1 MTSEVLSSILGSG
14 LLREGRP
21 ASSSGYHYRN
31 SVSTQADIYG
41 TEPTAYESEDESMG
55 RRKSTRT
62 KRGTPVYSK
71 EDIREQYCVNDKE
84 IHVLENAQVQSRLFG
99 CLSSYGDSSC
109 SSHSPS
115 ILSACV
121 RRKIPSDEN
130 LYELYRRPYADFAPL
145 PRWPR
150 AYPPLP
156 PANIHCPPVYD
167 DGAYFMRRPKSV
179 CSDRNSYSWFSE
191 DEDIRFGRLPRPPD
205 EIFDMYSYPLR
216 RSPHYFS
223 YSTEFLTPRPD
234 SCPAHPP
241 VPPPP
246 PPPVLPIIAH
256 RPKHVSFARS
266 HTLQSFDDIS
276 SVRSS
281 LSRSQERL
289 IDGKRTMDPKESPK
303 VVVVEKKKVKKT
315 QATQTEVCLGRKP
328 VPPPTYL
335 SLSPRLGRKV
345 RTVSQGAQT
354 NGEDNRHQMTSFM
367 MKSYSEMD
375 GIFLPE
381 SSGAAMDSISTT
393 GEDHDP
399 LQRSQSDQDPTPKSP
414 HYAPCPTKP
423 ILVYSPKTSYATSTS
438 SKTYSHTSDQ
448 SSTSYNRLE
457 SPSHCPVAPES
468 KEIMIDFKPNPS
480 AEIVRRG
487 RKRILQKTR
496 SEGEILVDPS
506 LLMDE
511 GEGSVSDSEHQYY
524 DTYGDGDEP
533 KEKRPPSEISC
544 PSSAK
549 QLTQMLSSSSQEEE
563 FHENLVYH
571 SIFDSEDP
579 NKPPTK
585 HSKPGTPDKETSR
598 QPPVGKPAQ
607 SPSVSCDS
615 LNTRD
620 VSDSHWNESQTTVL
634 HDSDNNATG
643 ISCSDL
649 SASLSPSAAVAAM
662 TPGSRRRHLL
672 QLQHMQRSS
681 MDTEALDVE
690 DLDLE
695 TDKTVAIS
703 APSKATTPRKER
715 SPDSTIQPSKPIS
728 KPQTTVPKFSVT
740 LPSDEPKKIRVKKHY
755 LSRPHDQFT
764 TANKV
769 SPSEMK
775 KFETTGADQ
784 HVPCGEY
791 SYDLVRSDSG
801 RTNTTDMS
809 ETSTTDDYVTANNS
823 VITETSGNGTGTGT
837 HGSSFESA
845 SSKYSLDR
853 DKSEDFQ
860 IVPCGGEI
868 KEEIDEGIDETTSK
882 SPTHGDSSSGGS
894 YSVDEDQYPSSIL
907 QESPDT
913 PRLVRSSHHEP
924 KSISWTDEDKSKKKK
939 HFKLELAAK
948 KKIAEDI
955 TSPSKHISSMSN
967 TNAQSVK
974 KSPTSDVTS
983 LDLVSSMKTLRR
995 PKHQTKPSKDTESPC
1010 IETLEQLVKDQR
1022 ITNSNMLEITEDRP
1036 SPQRDKLPSTPQREK
1051 IPPSTPQREK
1061 IPPSTP
1067 QREKIPS
1074 STPQREK
1081 IPINGLEDSSDDSSY
1096 ECGCG
1101 RKRPLKESP
1110 RRKLGSRSPTSQGK
1124 TKRRSNNE
1132 ERRRSLS
1139 IVKSPSPVLQRLSP
1153 SILKSPDTVKHK
1165 KNTISPEHSQLKAL
1179 SAESLRSVSPGSD
1192 SVFYSEPNVT
1202 LTEDLNQDD
1211 ADDDKT
1217 VCLTEMEYR
1226 RKSIDIVQPPAGFED
1241 SPKPVH
1247 KSSTPKHSKKMEK
1260 RFRSEERNHQ
1270 ARMLE
1275 AQRAKP
1281 LVRSTCNSMEK
1292 LRSSSAASFVYDEED
1307 FCGIYSDPYSKGS
1320 WIHISDMD
1328 EFHIWQ
1334 RPDSREGVIDSP
1346 SLLSNLSTSITNS
1359 ELNFKRDYEE
1369 RTRRMIH
1376 RKSYVEAL
1384 HRKASKTLDSDKI
1397 VTVKKTP
1404 SGSFGFRIF
1413 GDYPT
1418 VVTAIEPNMPAEN
1431 SGLEVGD
1438 IIMRINNIYVANSS
1452 HNEVLEI
1459 TKGVSD
1465 TMELEV
1471 ARTCDVLTPS
1481 LSNLSSRNLH
1491 IFSGP
1496 LWKYSQSDEIWVQR
1510 HFCLK
1515 QDNCLYYYKT
1525 ESETIPLG
1533 ALVLHDSSIETT
1545 SGLERPHSF
1554 RISKPNNYILDLA
1567 AESESVAYQWLE
1579 YFTKACKSQE
1589 NIEWLSEAS
1598 IRKPPSRILNP
1609 QHSGHLFVLGRS
1621 WKRRFCVLKN
1631 ACLYIYSD
1639 ISSDAAI
1646 GMICMHGYKIRST
1659 TLVGKKF
1666 SFEIYPEDIIANL
1679 KHFYFHADS
1688 DMDKKRW
1695 MAEMEYSLGRWI
1707 RLV

>member
-1 MTSEVLSSILGSG
+1 MAYNSFKGSSQSLPMGTKPILKTDPQ
-14 LLREGRP
+14 GRP

-41 TEPTAYESEDESMG
+41 TEPTAY
-55 RRKSTRT
+55 
-62 KRGTPVYSK
+62 
-71 EDIREQYCVNDKE
+71 
-84 IHVLENAQVQSRLFG
+84 
-99 CLSSYGDSSC
+99 
-109 SSHSPS
+109 
-115 ILSACV
+115 
-121 RRKIPSDEN
+121 EN

-156 PANIHCPPVYD
+156 PANIHCPTMYD

-179 CSDRNSYSWFSE
+179 CSDRNSYSWYSE
-191 DEDIRFGRLPRPPD
+191 DEDIRLGRLPRPPD
-205 EIFDMYSYPLR
+205 EIFDMYNYPLR
-216 RSPHYFS
+216 RSPYFS
-223 YSTEFLTPRPD
+223 YSTEFLTPRLET
-234 SCPAHPP
+234 CPAHPP

-246 PPPVLPIIAH
+246 PPPILPIIAH

-276 SVRSS
+276 SARSS

-289 IDGKRTMDPKESPK
+289 IDGKRTMDPKDSPK
-303 VVVVEKKKVKKT
+303 VVVEKKKVKKT

-345 RTVSQGAQT
+345 KTISQGAQT
-354 NGEDNRHQMTSFM
+354 NGEQSNGRRSSSFM
-367 MKSYSEMD
+367 MKSSYSELE
-375 GIFLPE
+375 GVFLPC
-381 SSGAAMDSISTT
+381 GAAMDSISTA
-393 GEDHDP
+393 GDE
-399 LQRSQSDQDPTPKSP
+399 LRSQSEQDTAPKSP
-414 HYAPCPTKP
+414 HYTPCPTKS
-423 ILVYSPKTSYATSTS
+423 ILVYSPKTSYASTS
-438 SKTYSHTSDQ
+438 SKTYSHASDQ
-448 SSTSYNRLE
+448 STASYNRLE
-457 SPSHCPVAPES
+457 SPSHCGKLES

-480 AEIVRRG
+480 AEPVVRRG
-487 RKRILQKTR
+487 KKRILQKTR

-524 DTYGDGDEP
+524 DTYGEGGEP
-533 KEKRPPSEISC
+533 KEKRPPSQISC

-549 QLTQMLSSSSQEEE
+549 QLNQMLSSSSQEEE

-571 SIFDSEDP
+571 SIFDSEDAS
-579 NKPPTK
+579 KQSATSKHTK
-585 HSKPGTPDKETSR
+585 LSTPDKDLPTSK
-598 QPPVGKPAQ
+598 QPTAGKTAQ

-620 VSDSHWNESQTTVL
+620 ISESHWNESQTTVL
-634 HDSDNNATG
+634 HDSEDNNATG

-649 SASLSPSAAVAAM
+649 SASLSPAAAVAAM

-681 MDTEALDVE
+681 MDTEALDTE
-690 DLDLE
+690 DFDLE
-695 TDKTVAIS
+695 SENTIAAS
-703 APSKATTPRKER
+703 TPLKSTSLTPKKEKP
-715 SPDSTIQPSKPIS
+715 SPDRDLSPLSKINVN
-728 KPQTTVPKFSVT
+728 KPTTVPKFSVT

-755 LSRPHDQFT
+755 LSRLPHDQFSS
-764 TANKV
+764 KV
-769 SPSEMK
+769 SPSESS
-775 KFETTGADQ
+775 KFESAGDQ
-784 HVPCGEY
+784 HVPC
-791 SYDLVRSDSG
+791 DLVRSDSG
-801 RTNTTDMS
+801 RTNTDMS
-809 ETSTTDDYVTANNS
+809 ETSTTEDYVTANNS

-845 SSKYSLDR
+845 SSKHSLDR

-860 IVPCGGEI
+860 TVPCGGEI

-882 SPTHGDSSSGGS
+882 SPTHENSSSG
-894 YSVDEDQYPSSIL
+894 SVDEDQYPSSIY
-907 QESPDT
+907 QGVPE
-913 PRLVRSSHHEP
+913 PRHSHPEP
-924 KSISWTDEDKSKKKK
+924 KSISWTDEENSKKKK
-939 HFKLELAAK
+939 HFKLELASK
-948 KKIAEDI
+948 KKMSTE
-955 TSPSKHISSMSN
+955 TTSSPSKHISSALSSSI
-967 TNAQSVK
+967 TSPGGLK
-974 KSPTSDVTS
+974 RSPTPDNKPVDSM
-983 LDLVSSMKTLRR
+983 SSMKTLRR
-995 PKHQTKPSKDTESPC
+995 PKHHTKPPPPSDKTSPC
-1010 IETLEQLVKDQR
+1010 IETLEALVKEQR
-1022 ITNSNMLEITEDRP
+1022 ITNVSYADLIEDRL
-1036 SPQRDKLPSTPQREK
+1036 SPQRGEPVPSTPQREA
-1051 IPPSTPQREK
+1051 
-1061 IPPSTP
+1061 
-1067 QREKIPS
+1067 
-1074 STPQREK
+1074 
-1081 IPINGLEDSSDDSSY
+1081 IPINNGVEESSDDSSY

-1101 RKRPLKESP
+1101 RKRPMKESP
-1110 RRKLGSRSPTSQGK
+1110 RRKLGMRSPTSQGK
-1124 TKRRSNNE
+1124 SKRRSTNE

-1153 SILKSPDTVKHK
+1153 SILKSPDNAKHK
-1165 KNTISPEHSQLKAL
+1165 KSTISPEHIQVKAL

-1202 LTEDLNQDD
+1202 ITEDLNQDE
-1211 ADDDKT
+1211 DDKT
-1217 VCLTEMEYR
+1217 VCLPESEYR

-1247 KSSTPKHSKKMEK
+1247 KGSTPKHSKKMEK
-1260 RFRSEERNHQ
+1260 RFRSEERSHH
-1270 ARMLE
+1270 ARMME
-1275 AQRAKP
+1275 AQRAKSEERHREEQKENIRP

-1292 LRSSSAASFVYDEED
+1292 LRSSSAASFIYDEED
-1307 FCGIYSDPYSKGS
+1307 FSGIYSEPYCRGS

-1334 RPDSREGVIDSP
+1334 RPDSREGCVDTPTGLGNVSA
-1346 SLLSNLSTSITNS
+1346 SITSS

-1397 VTVKKTP
+1397 CTVRKTP

-1452 HNEVLEI
+1452 HNDVLEI
-1459 TKGVSD
+1459 TKAVSD

-1491 IFSGP
+1491 VFSGP
-1496 LWKYSQSDEIWVQR
+1496 LWKYSVSGEIWVQR

-1533 ALVLHDSSIETT
+1533 ALVLHDT
-1545 SGLERPHSF
+1545 SVESPSGKERPYSF
-1554 RISKPNNYILDLA
+1554 RITKPNQYLLDLA
-1567 AESESVAYQWLE
+1567 AESESVANQWLE
-1579 YFTKACKSQE
+1579 YFNKACSSQE
-1589 NIEWLSEAS
+1589 NIEWLSDAS
-1598 IRKPPSRILNP
+1598 IKKPPSRILSP

-1639 ISSDAAI
+1639 ISTDAAI

-1659 TLVGKKF
+1659 TLLGKKF
-1666 SFEIYPEDIIANL
+1666 SFEIYPEDVLSDL

-1707 RLV
+1707 RLL